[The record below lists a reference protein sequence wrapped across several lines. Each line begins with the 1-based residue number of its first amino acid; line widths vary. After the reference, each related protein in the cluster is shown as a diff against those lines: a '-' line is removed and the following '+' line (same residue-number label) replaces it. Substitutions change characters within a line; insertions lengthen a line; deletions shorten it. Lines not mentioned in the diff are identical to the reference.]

1 MPNVQLLI
9 KEALSVIKT
18 GFCCRADLE
27 LDCCIKYDEILGMW
41 NFHKLIV
48 RPDYAPIINSSLD
61 VVRIFGK
68 YYNRHSIIKDTFT
81 AHTNTDID
89 HVIMFVLKDS
99 DQVLLCYKSIRRLK
113 KKINP
118 YIRIFLPKKNVDLK
132 VFNIEYIPNKIIK
145 ILYFSKKLNN

>member
-9 KEALSVIKT
+9 DEALSVIKT

-27 LDCCIKYDEILGMW
+27 LDFCIKYDEILGMW

-48 RPDYAPIINSSLD
+48 RPEYAPIIEPSLD
-61 VVRIFGK
+61 LIKLFSK

-81 AHTNTDID
+81 SHTNTDTD
-89 HVIMFVLKDS
+89 HVIMFVINNS

-132 VFNIEYIPNKIIK
+132 VFNIEYIPNKMIK